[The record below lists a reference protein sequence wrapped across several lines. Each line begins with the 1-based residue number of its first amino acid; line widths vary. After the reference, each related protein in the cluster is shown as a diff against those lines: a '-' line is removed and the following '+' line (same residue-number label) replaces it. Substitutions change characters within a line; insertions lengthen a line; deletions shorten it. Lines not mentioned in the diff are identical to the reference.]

1 MLFLFENGLCF
12 INVFEYVFA
21 ISFQDS
27 ELKNVNEKLFADK
40 KEVEEKLA
48 IAEDEIKKH
57 RWGKQYIQ
65 VNLTS

>member
-1 MLFLFENGLCF
+1 MLFLFENGLCL

-27 ELKNVNEKLFADK
+27 ELKNVNEKLVADK

-57 RWGKQYIQ
+57 R
-65 VNLTS
+65 

>member
-1 MLFLFENGLCF
+1 MLFLIENGLCF

-27 ELKNVNEKLFADK
+27 ELKNVNEKLVADK

-57 RWGKQYIQ
+57 R
-65 VNLTS
+65 